1 MVLVA
6 IFWYNIPSKINVIN
20 DPKYKYY
27 EFGNTGFMERKGS
40 INDKKIAIELNKN
53 LNYKKTEARH
63 YLMKEELP
71 ENLIRNLIDI
81 YSKFCKEE
89 GCKSYEFKKKEF
101 IRGNRDVELYHY
113 NDNVVVSVYKKELIY
128 FTIPDESNRPSQC
141 MYIVTNQNGDKSCT
155 GLDEERYNS
164 KYLKLIEKLT
174 EGHEVAIEY
183 NFDPIIQR
191 FNYIITFL
199 YNGLPSTIKWFLD
212 FGPEGLFSFVGT
224 NYKTEIAYN
233 FKNLSFEKSLNYY
246 QKDKKGFK
254 LLPDIMKNEGEYT
267 YLKTDD
273 LLNIKKIGEVVRF
286 YTDADG
292 KLYLLPYYNIETD
305 KGAYL
310 LLASES
316 K

>member
-1 MVLVA
+1 MALVA
-6 IFWYNIPSKINVIN
+6 SFLYNIPNKIDAIN
-20 DPKYKYY
+20 DSNYKYY

-40 INDKKIAIELNKN
+40 IIDKKIEIELNKN
-53 LNYKKTEARH
+53 LTYKKTEARH
-63 YLMKEELP
+63 YLMKDEMP
-71 ENLIRNLIDI
+71 EDLIRNLIDI

-89 GCKSYEFKKKEF
+89 GCKSYEFNKKE
-101 IRGNRDVELYHY
+101 INRGNRDVELYHY
-113 NDNVVVSVYKKELIY
+113 NDNIVVSVYKKELIY

-141 MYIVTNQNGDKSCT
+141 MYIVTNQNGEKSCT
-155 GLDEERYNS
+155 GLDDERYNS
-164 KYLKLIEKLT
+164 KYLKLIESLT

-183 NFDPIIQR
+183 KFDPVFQR

-224 NYKTEIAYN
+224 NYKTEFAYN
-233 FKNLSFEKSLNYY
+233 FKNISLEKSLNYY

-254 LLPDIMKNEGEYT
+254 LLPDIIKNEGEYT
-267 YLKTDD
+267 YLQTDN

-286 YTDADG
+286 YTDVDG

-305 KGAYL
+305 KGSYL
-310 LLASES
+310 LLGSES